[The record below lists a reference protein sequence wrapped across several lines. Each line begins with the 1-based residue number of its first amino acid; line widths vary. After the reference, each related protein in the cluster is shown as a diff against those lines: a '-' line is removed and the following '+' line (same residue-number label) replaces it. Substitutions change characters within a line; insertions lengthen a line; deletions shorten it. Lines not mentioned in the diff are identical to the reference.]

1 MAANDPGAFRRNHY
15 LSASGRTTLDRNGRP
30 AFPTPASKIF
40 LRPLETAAAVA
51 SNLAGAR
58 HAVSIDD
65 VLEAVSALDRD
76 PSRSPGRKLFRQKS
90 TSRVALAA

>member
-1 MAANDPGAFRRNHY
+1 MTPAQSHNVR
-15 LSASGRTTLDRNGRP
+15 SKRP
-30 AFPTPASKIF
+30 ARLSDTRFKDFSSDLLKPPPR
-40 LRPLETAAAVA
+40 LA
-51 SNLAGAR
+51 SNPALRELAGAR
-58 HAVSIDD
+58 RAASIDD